1 VIVRVKRK
9 PSKTVKTDN
18 ELPYIECNL
27 PLTDS
32 FLTVLAD
39 SLSIDRDCD
48 GIIDNNLLSFFRAI
62 LGVSENSR

>member
-1 VIVRVKRK
+1 MTVRVKRK
-9 PSKTVKTDN
+9 SSKSVKNDN

-48 GIIDNNLLSFFRAI
+48 GIVDNNLCSFFRAI
-62 LGVSENSR
+62 LGVSENLR

>member
-1 VIVRVKRK
+1 VLVRVKRK
-9 PSKTVKTDN
+9 PSKTVKNDN

-27 PLTDS
+27 PLTDY
-32 FLTVLAD
+32 FLTILAD

-62 LGVSENSR
+62 LGVSENLR

>member
-1 VIVRVKRK
+1 MIVRVKRK

>member
-9 PSKTVKTDN
+9 PLKTVKTDN

-27 PLTDS
+27 PLTDY